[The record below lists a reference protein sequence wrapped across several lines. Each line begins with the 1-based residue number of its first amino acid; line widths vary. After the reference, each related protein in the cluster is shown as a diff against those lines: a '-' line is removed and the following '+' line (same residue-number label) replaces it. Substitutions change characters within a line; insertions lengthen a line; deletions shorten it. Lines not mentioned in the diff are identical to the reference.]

1 MGTDFLGQGPWA
13 PQGDGLTAPLCGK
26 GRGSPEV
33 AQVPWAQVP
42 SPLQAVGSLE
52 LQEERNG
59 AFRNITVLQKQ
70 VFKNFSFRRGCAR
83 V

>member
-33 AQVPWAQVP
+33 AQGTWAG
-42 SPLQAVGSLE
+42 PLQAVGSLE
-52 LQEERNG
+52 LQEGRNG

-70 VFKNFSFRRGCAR
+70 V
-83 V
+83 

>member
-33 AQVPWAQVP
+33 AQVP
-42 SPLQAVGSLE
+42 SPLQAVGSQE
-52 LQEERNG
+52 LQEGRNG
-59 AFRNITVLQKQ
+59 AFRNITVLQKE